1 MNEEVKKS
9 KSSGL
14 QWLTWIF
21 AAVGLLGVLAVIYLA
36 IMINGSF
43 NQPKRAPVVAA
54 NGKEIFEVGRIQPL
68 SGSNIIAVNINADDE
83 KNEYG
88 STGISKSASSGD
100 QRNILFIDKING
112 NSSRLFPD
120 NSNRIVDVTYL
131 SAIPQAFVG
140 TGQNAAD
147 LATAAAVEYA
157 SQDTDAPVAYY
168 LLEIAEIKGQSNP
181 ISILVGT
188 LASRKQAVVM
198 KNITS
203 VENHWMLSKTELGLL
218 VREKQ
223 ELYFKVVNI
232 PDLKMTKSV
241 KIEIG

>member
-1 MNEEVKKS
+1 MNEVAKQS

-21 AAVGLLGVLAVIYLA
+21 AAVGLLGVFAVIYLA

-43 NQPKRAPVVAA
+43 YEAKTAPVVAA
-54 NGKEIFEVGRIQPL
+54 DGKEVFEIGEIQPL
-68 SGSNIIAVNINADDE
+68 AGSNIVAVNINADDE
-83 KNEYG
+83 GNRYG
-88 STGISKSASSGD
+88 SAGISKGSSSGD
-100 QRNILFIDKING
+100 QRNILFIDKITG

-131 SAIPQAFVG
+131 SAMPQAFAG
-140 TGQNAAD
+140 TGQNLAAMT
-147 LATAAAVEYA
+147 AAAAVEYT

-168 LLEIAEIKGQSNP
+168 LLEIAEIKGQSSP

-188 LASRKQAVVM
+188 LASRKQAIVM